1 MSRKT
6 TSVSNEVIVALIAAT
21 PPALAYMLWF
31 LAHRRLRRSVGASPE
46 IPLSKLIHGIEGR
59 FNKRFDRLEDR
70 LDHISQVQSEQGERL
85 ARLEANSEQHLWR
98 ARR

>member
-21 PPALAYMLWF
+21 PPALAYVLWF

-46 IPLSKLIHGIEGR
+46 IPLTKLISGIQDR
-59 FNKRFDRLEDR
+59 SDRRFDRVENR
-70 LDHISQVQSEQGERL
+70 LDHISEVQSEQGERL